1 MISGSVCGFILGG
14 IIILWLIA
22 GCFDDFA
29 AERCEKNTPSFFLW
43 HFHCLMH
50 DKAQLEAFEKV
61 KEEFKIADRMETD
74 EFGAMYGNGE
84 YTAVYGEGNEE
95 SYVMDSSGRHVVEGL
110 APTLKIIRG
119 LKLKQ

>member
-1 MISGSVCGFILGG
+1 MVSGSILGLILGG
-14 IIILWLIA
+14 IIILWLIV

-29 AERCEKNTPSFFLW
+29 AERCEKNTHSFFLW
-43 HFHCLMH
+43 RFHCLMH
-50 DKAQLEAFEKV
+50 DKAQLEAFDKV
-61 KEEFKIADRMETD
+61 KEEFKLVDRIDVD
-74 EFGAMYGNGE
+74 EFAMKCGNSE
-84 YTAVYGEGNEE
+84 YTAVYEGVNGE